1 LGNHRAKGNKL
12 KLCFRHDPCTL
23 KDMRNAALLVAV
35 VFFVLSGAVE
45 SLVARHIS
53 PNFQYRLTI
62 LFALSVGAGLTAYA
76 AFKAQDRLVT
86 ALRAGWPLLAFAG
99 LAILSIAWSIVPDAT
114 IISSLA
120 LTLVTFGALATCA
133 LCDWSEMLKGIALAC
148 LALGILSLLLV
159 PFGGLMV
166 ELHEGALRGPF
177 GEKNRAGMIYA
188 IGAIAS
194 GGVAFTSRRIRW
206 LLPIPFFVILLFLSQ
221 SGTSTIACIIGLA
234 ALAYGEI
241 LRGNPTRLILG
252 TWLGAIAA
260 VGIFSLVVLNAE
272 TVLDLVGEDSTFTGR
287 DRIWP
292 AVWWRVQ
299 ESPMLGYGYDTF
311 WRSRNPSLEWLWYEA
326 GFEVYNAHN
335 GWLETMLAV
344 GIPGVALLGWLVIR
358 TGFAGLT
365 GLYQINDPRRIA
377 IPMIALIVMMS
388 MTESAIGGP
397 EGPSWL
403 LMLLITTKAAMRE
416 EGPARVPLPSRN
428 QRRFGTRQFT

>member
-1 LGNHRAKGNKL
+1 
-12 KLCFRHDPCTL
+12 
-23 KDMRNAALLVAV
+23 MRSATFLAAA
-35 VFFVLSGAVE
+35 VFFVLSGAIE

-53 PNFQYRLTI
+53 PDFQYRLTI
-62 LFALSVGAGLTAYA
+62 LFSLSIGAGLTGYA
-76 AFKAQDRLVT
+76 AYKAPDRLMT
-86 ALRAGWPLLAFAG
+86 ALRAGWPLLAFTG
-99 LAILSIAWSIVPDAT
+99 LAILSTAWSIIPQAT

-120 LTLVTFGALATCA
+120 LTLFTFGALATCA
-133 LCDWSEMLKGIALAC
+133 LCNWTQLLKGIALAC

-221 SGTSTIACIIGLA
+221 SGTSTIACLIGLG

-241 LRGNPTRLILG
+241 LRGNPARLVLG
-252 TWLGAIAA
+252 TWFGAIGAIA
-260 VGIFSLVVLNAE
+260 IFSLVVLNAE
-272 TVLDLVGEDSTFTGR
+272 AILDLVGEDATFTGR

-299 ESPMLGYGYDTF
+299 ENPMLGYGYDTF
-311 WRSRNPSLEWLWYEA
+311 WRSRNPSLEWLRYEV
-326 GFEVYNAHN
+326 GFVVYNAHN

-344 GIPGVALLGWLVIR
+344 GIPGVVLLGWLVLR
-358 TGFAGLT
+358 TSFAGLT

-388 MTESAIGGP
+388 LTESAIGGP

-403 LMLLITTKAAMRE
+403 LLLLITTKAAMGE
-416 EGPARVPLPSRN
+416 EGPARVPLPSRY
-428 QRRFGTRQFT
+428 QRRFRTRQIT